1 MPEFTSTAFVQ
12 QPERISRTGA
22 TFGIDT
28 EQERGQTA
36 SGVASEAI
44 ATTRRARTPRAAP
57 AQAQSA
63 TTTTRS
69 ASTMAPRPRVTTSTP
84 SPRPRVTTSTPSSG
98 GGSGGGY

>member
-36 SGVASEAI
+36 SGVASETI
-44 ATTRRARTPRAAP
+44 TTAQRTRTPRSTQT
-57 AQAQSA
+57 QATA
-63 TTTTRS
+63 TTRS
-69 ASTMAPRPRVTTSTP
+69 ATTM
-84 SPRPRVTTSTPSSG
+84 SPRPRISTPTPSG
-98 GGSGGGY
+98 GGRTGGGY